1 MRGKNHSKRRGFTIV
16 ELVIVIAVIA
26 ILAAVLIPTF
36 SGVISNAKESAALQT
51 ARNAWKDV
59 SYTYAAGYNG
69 FINDT
74 QVINGWY
81 YDYEDGV
88 AKYDF
93 DGQYTVTFNGEEFSV
108 VELDAAKSRVW
119 NKIENSTVS
128 FANYLLGNEPYALI
142 LSYYDGI
149 YSRGFSWI
157 TASGITASELYIVK
171 SNEGENADFS
181 AATVINGTSDSSN
194 SAYTSHKVWVTELSP
209 ATVYSYKV
217 GSSYG
222 WKYGVFRTES
232 SAPASITAIQLSD
245 AQTRDPTKLAVWEN
259 TMAQAIET
267 AGHGLDMV
275 LYNGD
280 QYDSNMSG
288 TVGEVNTSN
297 IDRGIRN
304 AVARE
309 TVSSYVGSIAY
320 MPSA

>member
-119 NKIENSTVS
+119 NRIENSTVS

-209 ATVYSYKV
+209 AT
-217 GSSYG
+217 
-222 WKYGVFRTES
+222 
-232 SAPASITAIQLSD
+232 
-245 AQTRDPTKLAVWEN
+245 
-259 TMAQAIET
+259 
-267 AGHGLDMV
+267 
-275 LYNGD
+275 
-280 QYDSNMSG
+280 
-288 TVGEVNTSN
+288 
-297 IDRGIRN
+297 
-304 AVARE
+304 
-309 TVSSYVGSIAY
+309 
-320 MPSA
+320 